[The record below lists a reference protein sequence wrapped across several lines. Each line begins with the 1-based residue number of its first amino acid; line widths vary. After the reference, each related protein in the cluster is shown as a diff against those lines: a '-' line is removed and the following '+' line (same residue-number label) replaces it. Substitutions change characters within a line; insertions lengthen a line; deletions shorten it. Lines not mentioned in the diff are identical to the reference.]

1 MQYDEGDLYDHFR
14 RFYDDVLP
22 EFMKAGKVV
31 QFKVMWSCNN
41 SLSLSLLFSF
51 FLSFYMYL
59 TLSSLSLATNA
70 VLYNRYLATM
80 NLT

>member
-41 SLSLSLLFSF
+41 SLSLSLSPSFSP
-51 FLSFYMYL
+51 S
-59 TLSSLSLATNA
+59 TCISLSLATNA